1 LIKDPRYCKPD
12 LADHRCEPHAKS
24 IGNKVQNLIVEKE
37 CNNQEHDYDD
47 HPIRI
52 DFVGCKKN
60 LP

>member
-1 LIKDPRYCKPD
+1 MKDPRYCKTN
-12 LADHRCEPHAKS
+12 LANHRCEPHAKS
-24 IGNKVQNLIVEKE
+24 IGNMIQNSVVEEE
-37 CNNQEHDYDD
+37 CNNDMLEYDD